1 MAATDIGVMMTILG
15 FVFWRQWMANRAAQ
29 RAASASAQ
37 VRPGHVERE
46 NLPSINTADSAL
58 TLSPLV
64 HAQGAGGAGGVD
76 GLLQLVLNPVV
87 RMLGGTVPNTRWVAV
102 AVAVALQYVKVGSW
116 WAGTYN

>member
-1 MAATDIGVMMTILG
+1 
-15 FVFWRQWMANRAAQ
+15 MANRAAQ

-37 VRPGHVERE
+37 VRPGHVKRE
-46 NLPSINTADSAL
+46 NLPSINTTDSAL

-76 GLLQLVLNPVV
+76 SLLQLVLNPVV

-102 AVAVALQYVKVGSW
+102 AVAVALPYVKVGS
-116 WAGTYN
+116 